1 MHVQAD
7 RPILVNWSAI
17 ASHVGFV
24 RDAMVLKRLFIVIV
38 PLEVPAAPLKAAARC
53 DSHVF

>member
-1 MHVQAD
+1 MSGRWAAMAFHVDFMREARMIQ
-7 RPILVNWSAI
+7 
-17 ASHVGFV
+17 
-24 RDAMVLKRLFIVIV
+24 RLLIVIV